1 MPDSA
6 DFDLGSNVASY
17 LSRHTAVRA
26 SPACQYLIA
35 CLRRLFQGTGKST
48 LAGIVEDVDRAPF
61 RPSEIIF
68 LMTLRESAGLSME
81 YQGLNKKQGI
91 SKPKNQEFLWAGFF
105 INYLKYLT
113 FS

>member
-1 MPDSA
+1 VPDSA
-6 DFDLGSNVASY
+6 DFDLAPKVASY
-17 LSRHTAVRA
+17 LSGHTAVTA

-35 CLRRLFQGTGKST
+35 CLRRLFQGAGKST
-48 LAGIVEDVDRAPF
+48 LAGIAEDVDWAPF
-61 RPSEIIF
+61 RRSEIVF

-91 SKPKNQEFLWAGFF
+91 SKPNNQKFLEAGFF